1 MFGAAARADAHAD
14 VHRSCRP
21 QRQRHGQPR
30 AGLHVPRVTNGDRC
44 HAGLG
49 DTSLTVHGSG
59 FLNFSP
65 GTNTLTFAGVTPSN
79 LVVVDDATLACIA
92 PAGANGTAADVVVSN
107 GNGTG
112 TLPAGLTYHALPATT
127 AVTPDH
133 GTPLGGT
140 VVTLTGSGF
149 SANGAGGNTITF
161 DGVAATGIVV
171 VDDSTVTCTAPA
183 DLHRRRVS
191 G

>member
-1 MFGAAARADAHAD
+1 MRTPMCIDLAGRNGNGTASLVPGFTFHAL
-14 VHRSCRP
+14 P
-21 QRQRHGQPR
+21 T
-30 AGLHVPRVTNGDRC
+30 VTGVTP
-44 HAGLG
+44 ASVTSLG
-49 DTSLTVHGSG
+49 GTSLTVHGSG